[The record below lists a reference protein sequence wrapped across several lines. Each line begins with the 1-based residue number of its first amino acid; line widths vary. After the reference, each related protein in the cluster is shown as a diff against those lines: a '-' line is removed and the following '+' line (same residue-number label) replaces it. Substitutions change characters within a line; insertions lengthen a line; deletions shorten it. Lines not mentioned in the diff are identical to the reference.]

1 MEPDGATCPD
11 ARPKRHTRRPSRFED
26 FDVNYTGHLFREMLQ
41 WDTPQ
46 PHTRSDRVQPQ
57 YSHTPPLYS
66 DRDGAYYNTP
76 PPLGRSEQ
84 DVDLNRSLSPEFAPS
99 NLLGSSIHTFH
110 TEFRALQAEREQLL
124 QSQQVLQEGL
134 KELKEAKSDLREL
147 IEVAHLLRKDMAH
160 LTASQPSTNHPPKRG
175 SGEVYTTPE
184 TMPQEEDEEVWPDP
198 PPWPEPMEE
207 LHTGFSQMKVD
218 EQYSDDGVQYH
229 PLPRTPYFAGEPSL
243 PSHRCTLY
251 QDPVVK
257 DGNTF
262 HAPPQHSVP
271 PPCWAPSKTGL
282 LPTKPVP
289 ASSPSLVTGVTSG
302 HGSNPSAP
310 LSAELVYRG
319 PKPTIP
325 RFIHSDPSEF
335 ARLRMALENLL
346 PPNAT
351 ELFKYQILVDHLK
364 LDEARLIADAYL
376 NSPKPYTDT
385 MAALHDKFG
394 QPHQLALR
402 KIASVLDGPE
412 IRRGDTVAFQRFS
425 LQVQSL
431 VGLLQT
437 LGLEGEAELNCG
449 SHVARLISKLP
460 AEQRADFRRHQFKQ
474 PGSTYTLYDLSAWLR
489 QESWC
494 QGFDGQA
501 GVRSSRE
508 RTSVKA
514 EARPGRQTVTVL
526 HNLKGPSEHT
536 FPPVKESR
544 ARGKVKNKAYC
555 AYCES
560 TEHYFSQC
568 DDVAKLSKEEIKDW
582 IQVNKR
588 CWRCARTH
596 LAAQCTLKKPCSRC
610 QGKHLLALHEVNART
625 EGNNAGMAAK
635 EESCLTSSASGS
647 LYLDRHGAGNRVM
660 LKIVPVLLSHGERT
674 LDTYAILDDGSE
686 RTMLLPAAAK
696 TLGLAG
702 IPEDLPLRTV
712 RQDIQML
719 HGHTVSFSVSAAT
732 NPGSYYK
739 IDGAFTA
746 DRLNLAHHTYPI
758 DQLRR
763 KYKYL
768 HGIPVPAL
776 KEAKPLLLI
785 GSDQPHLITPIE
797 PVRLGPPGGPAAV
810 HTRLGWTLQGP
821 SLFMGRQTQPVLSLY
836 TSAQSDE
843 LLKHVERL
851 WQVDVVPY
859 RSEKEV
865 TRSKQDQQAVALLE
879 ARTTR
884 RMVDGVF
891 RYATPLLRHPQMPPL
906 NAPKES
912 VMPMLRSTERRL
924 LKDPSRA
931 DAYRAEMQ
939 KLIQSGAVKEVTHE
953 TSPKE
958 NWYIP
963 HHLVSHNGKNRLV
976 FNCSHK
982 YLGQSLNQFLLP
994 GPTLGASLLG
1004 VLVRF
1009 REHPIA
1015 VSGDIKGMFH
1025 QVLLLP
1031 EDRPLLKFLWRD
1043 LKVNEPPKI
1052 FEWQVLPF
1060 GTTSSPCC
1068 ATFAL
1073 QHHVMEH
1080 TQPDD
1085 SLRFSIERCF
1095 YVDNCLQSVGSPE
1108 EARDLVDRL
1117 RELLKSAGFELR
1129 QWACNDPSVL
1139 SHLPPEARS
1148 QSLDLWLAEDK
1159 SNPLE
1164 TTLGLSWDWNTDS
1177 LGYKHRPVSYEVPT
1191 LRNIYRVLASQY
1203 DPLGY
1208 LLPFTTRAKLLLRQL
1223 WDKKHGWDDSNL
1235 PSTLLQAWSD
1245 WEVELQFLPHLTFP
1259 RAYVPASANL
1269 KGAIREV
1276 HIFGDASEKAYG
1288 AVSYMRTVEQDGQ
1301 VHLTFILARS
1311 RVAPKRALSIPRL
1324 ELCGALLAA
1333 QLASTLNK
1341 ELTSAI
1347 ERTVLWSDS
1356 TTVLTWLSSQSCRYK
1371 VFVGARVA
1379 EIQELTEHCTW
1390 RYIDSESNPADDLTR
1405 GKALAELKVPNR
1417 WSNGPP
1423 FLLNSPDTWP
1433 ENPSSEPSNDELEL
1447 RKTVFCGTSITST
1460 PTCQDGM
1467 ACKTWQELLDITV
1480 KELCGQGLSTAPSR
1494 AEDYQNAEQAILRQA
1509 QQESFPE
1516 ECRLLS
1522 ERKPVS
1528 SRSRLLTL
1536 APELDT
1542 SVGLIRVGGRLR
1554 RLEGLDGPILH
1565 PIVLD
1570 PSHPFTRLLIQKY
1583 DVDLHHPGP
1592 ERVFAELRRSYWILR
1607 GREAIRKHQR
1617 TCPECQRWR
1626 AQPSVPKMA
1635 DLPAARLRLY
1645 KPAFYSTG
1653 VDCFGPMFV
1662 KVGRRH
1668 EKRWGIIFK
1677 CMTTRAVHLDLLSSL
1692 DADAFLMALR
1702 RFIARRG
1709 TPAELWSDCGTNFK
1723 GGERELREAFA
1734 NMSET
1739 LQGRLAR
1746 QKIRFQFNPPA
1757 APHFG
1762 GVWERE
1768 IRSVKTALRTCVG
1781 SQPLHEEVLRTVLLE
1796 VELILN
1802 AKPLGYVSTDV
1813 ADVDPVTPNSLL
1825 MGRPDGSLP
1834 QVVYS
1839 ETENL
1844 SRRRW
1849 RHSQILAD
1857 QFWAR
1862 FIREY
1867 LPGLQARQKW
1877 QSTPPELL
1885 EKAVIMVADPQLP
1898 RALWPIGHVIK
1909 VHRSDDGL
1917 VRSADVNVNGRV
1929 YTRPVARL
1937 VVLPAVPSE
1946 DSDTKQNS
1954 KSPPSTD

>member
-11 ARPKRHTRRPSRFED
+11 VRPKRHTRRPSRFED
-26 FDVNYTGHLFREMLQ
+26 FDVNYTGHPFRGMLQ
-41 WDTPQ
+41 WDTPP
-46 PHTRSDRVQPQ
+46 PHTGSGRVQPQ

-66 DRDGAYYNTP
+66 DRDGTYYNTP

-99 NLLGSSIHTFH
+99 NWPGSSIHPFH
-110 TEFRALQAEREQLL
+110 TEFKALQAEREKPL

-134 KELKEAKSDLREL
+134 RELKEAKSDLREL
-147 IEVAHLLRKDMAH
+147 IEVAHPLRKDMAQ
-160 LTASQPSTNHPPKRG
+160 LTASQYSTSQPPKRG

-198 PPWPEPMEE
+198 PPWPEPVEE

-218 EQYSDDGVQYH
+218 EQFSDDGVQYH
-229 PLPRTPYFAGEPSL
+229 PLPHTAYFAGEPSL
-243 PSHRCTLY
+243 PSQRCTPY

-262 HAPPQHSVP
+262 YAPSQHSVP

-289 ASSPSLVTGVTSG
+289 ASPPSPVTGVTSG
-302 HGSNPSAP
+302 HCNNPSAP

-319 PKPTIP
+319 PNPTIP
-325 RFIHSDPSEF
+325 RFIHPDPSEF

-346 PPNAT
+346 PPPNAT

-376 NSPKPYTDT
+376 NSSKPYTDT

-425 LQVQSL
+425 LQ
-431 VGLLQT
+431 
-437 LGLEGEAELNCG
+437 
-449 SHVARLISKLP
+449 
-460 AEQRADFRRHQFKQ
+460 
-474 PGSTYTLYDLSAWLR
+474 
-489 QESWC
+489 
-494 QGFDGQA
+494 
-501 GVRSSRE
+501 
-508 RTSVKA
+508 
-514 EARPGRQTVTVL
+514 
-526 HNLKGPSEHT
+526 
-536 FPPVKESR
+536 
-544 ARGKVKNKAYC
+544 
-555 AYCES
+555 
-560 TEHYFSQC
+560 
-568 DDVAKLSKEEIKDW
+568 
-582 IQVNKR
+582 
-588 CWRCARTH
+588 
-596 LAAQCTLKKPCSRC
+596 
-610 QGKHLLALHEVNART
+610 
-625 EGNNAGMAAK
+625 
-635 EESCLTSSASGS
+635 
-647 LYLDRHGAGNRVM
+647 
-660 LKIVPVLLSHGERT
+660 
-674 LDTYAILDDGSE
+674 
-686 RTMLLPAAAK
+686 
-696 TLGLAG
+696 
-702 IPEDLPLRTV
+702 
-712 RQDIQML
+712 
-719 HGHTVSFSVSAAT
+719 
-732 NPGSYYK
+732 
-739 IDGAFTA
+739 
-746 DRLNLAHHTYPI
+746 
-758 DQLRR
+758 
-763 KYKYL
+763 
-768 HGIPVPAL
+768 
-776 KEAKPLLLI
+776 
-785 GSDQPHLITPIE
+785 
-797 PVRLGPPGGPAAV
+797 
-810 HTRLGWTLQGP
+810 
-821 SLFMGRQTQPVLSLY
+821 
-836 TSAQSDE
+836 
-843 LLKHVERL
+843 
-851 WQVDVVPY
+851 
-859 RSEKEV
+859 
-865 TRSKQDQQAVALLE
+865 
-879 ARTTR
+879 
-884 RMVDGVF
+884 
-891 RYATPLLRHPQMPPL
+891 
-906 NAPKES
+906 
-912 VMPMLRSTERRL
+912 
-924 LKDPSRA
+924 
-931 DAYRAEMQ
+931 
-939 KLIQSGAVKEVTHE
+939 
-953 TSPKE
+953 
-958 NWYIP
+958 
-963 HHLVSHNGKNRLV
+963 
-976 FNCSHK
+976 
-982 YLGQSLNQFLLP
+982 SLNQFLLP

-1004 VLVRF
+1004 VVVRF

-1031 EDRPLLKFLWRD
+1031 EDRPLLKFLWWD

-1052 FEWQVLPF
+1052 FKWQVLPF
-1060 GTTSSPCC
+1060 GTISSPCC

-1073 QHHVMEH
+1073 QRHVMEH

-1177 LGYKHRPVSYEVPT
+1177 LGYKHRPVSYEMPT

-1223 WDKKHGWDDSNL
+1223 WDKKHVLIHGQRTQA
-1235 PSTLLQAWSD
+1235 PSP
-1245 WEVELQFLPHLTFP
+1245 V
-1259 RAYVPASANL
+1259 
-1269 KGAIREV
+1269 
-1276 HIFGDASEKAYG
+1276 
-1288 AVSYMRTVEQDGQ
+1288 M
-1301 VHLTFILARS
+1301 
-1311 RVAPKRALSIPRL
+1311 
-1324 ELCGALLAA
+1324 
-1333 QLASTLNK
+1333 
-1341 ELTSAI
+1341 TS
-1347 ERTVLWSDS
+1347 
-1356 TTVLTWLSSQSCRYK
+1356 LSSGRAQVRHYK
-1371 VFVGARVA
+1371 
-1379 EIQELTEHCTW
+1379 
-1390 RYIDSESNPADDLTR
+1390 
-1405 GKALAELKVPNR
+1405 
-1417 WSNGPP
+1417 
-1423 FLLNSPDTWP
+1423 
-1433 ENPSSEPSNDELEL
+1433 
-1447 RKTVFCGTSITST
+1447 
-1460 PTCQDGM
+1460 
-1467 ACKTWQELLDITV
+1467 
-1480 KELCGQGLSTAPSR
+1480 
-1494 AEDYQNAEQAILRQA
+1494 QAILRQT

-1516 ECRLLS
+1516 ECTLLS

-1542 SVGLIRVGGRLR
+1542 SAGLIRVGGRLR

-1592 ERVFAELRRSYWILR
+1592 EWVFAEVRRSYWILR
-1607 GREAIRKHQR
+1607 GREAVRKHQR

-1702 RFIARRG
+1702 QFIARRG

-1746 QKIRFQFNPPA
+1746 QKIRFQFTPPA

-1768 IRSVKTALRTCVG
+1768 IRSVKSALRTCVG
-1781 SQPLHEEVLRTVLLE
+1781 SQPLHEEVLLTVLLK

-1802 AKPLGYVSTDV
+1802 VKPLGYVSTNV
-1813 ADVDPVTPNSLL
+1813 ANVDPVTPNSLL
-1825 MGRPDGSLP
+1825 MGQPDGSLP
-1834 QVVYS
+1834 QVVYP

-1844 SRRRW
+1844 CR
-1849 RHSQILAD
+1849 
-1857 QFWAR
+1857 
-1862 FIREY
+1862 
-1867 LPGLQARQKW
+1867 
-1877 QSTPPELL
+1877 
-1885 EKAVIMVADPQLP
+1885 
-1898 RALWPIGHVIK
+1898 
-1909 VHRSDDGL
+1909 
-1917 VRSADVNVNGRV
+1917 
-1929 YTRPVARL
+1929 
-1937 VVLPAVPSE
+1937 
-1946 DSDTKQNS
+1946 
-1954 KSPPSTD
+1954 